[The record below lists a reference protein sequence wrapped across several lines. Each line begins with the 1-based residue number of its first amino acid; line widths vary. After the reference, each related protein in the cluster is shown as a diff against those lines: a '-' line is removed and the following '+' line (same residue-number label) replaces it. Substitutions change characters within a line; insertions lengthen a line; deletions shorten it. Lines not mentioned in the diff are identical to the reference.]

1 MMQSETQ
8 SHSVTHI
15 VPRNELDYFQHALP
29 AMQLS
34 DVLNLFRYNL
44 AFHDQWFVLHFNIT
58 FFLQIFGES
67 WK

>member
-1 MMQSETQ
+1 
-8 SHSVTHI
+8 
-15 VPRNELDYFQHALP
+15 
-29 AMQLS
+29 MQLS

-44 AFHDQWFVLHFNIT
+44 AFHDQWFVVHFNIT